1 MGIQNFWIQKFQQK
15 QLTFNPPTVNTYSI
29 QNPVNSTCGVQKNP
43 NFIYCFLNN
52 NIYLSEDLYKSM
64 AKEFDLPSIEFAIA
78 HEYGHAVQKQLDKI
92 QSTSLTRE
100 YQADCLAGVYMSR
113 YNEKSIIDKSVY
125 SFLYKYTEHSTSFS
139 SLFDPES
146 HGDSE
151 SRFKAFRKG
160 FEVKSVNEC
169 FNSYDLDGA
178 VSGLINGLSELI
190 TGNYKN
196 DNFDLVGIW
205 IVDQNKS
212 KVTFTKQNIIFIE
225 QSDGK
230 LFKGSYKIEG
240 NQLFAKFTDNIKT
253 VEQYYTIN
261 SSSENLIDYTL
272 NKYRTINN
280 QGYVINQKDVSINYT
295 ARR

>member
-1 MGIQNFWIQKFQQK
+1 
-15 QLTFNPPTVNTYSI
+15 
-29 QNPVNSTCGVQKNP
+29 
-43 NFIYCFLNN
+43 
-52 NIYLSEDLYKSM
+52 M

-113 YNEKSIIDKSVY
+113 YNEKAIIDKSVY

-139 SLFDPES
+139 SLFDPQS

-160 FEVKSVNEC
+160 FEIKSVNEC

-178 VSGLINGLSELI
+178 VSGLINGLSDLI

-230 LFKGSYKIEG
+230 LFKGSYKVDG

-272 NKYRTINN
+272 NKYRTIDN